1 MGYKKLVL
9 LVSILALFGILF
21 AACAGPT
28 GPSGSGGPPGP
39 AGPGGPVGQAGPPGA
54 AGSSGQPG
62 KAGEAGAA
70 GAPGKAGPAGPAG
83 TAGAALELNTLRAT
97 KVDAAP
103 AIDGLM
109 DASWLKATPL
119 LVTVHNGANLING
132 STTVS
137 LRTLYDGSSIYF
149 LAQYADKTQ
158 SYQRSPW
165 QKQADGSWKIRT
177 DPNASASGNNLY
189 YEDKAALI
197 WNINDSIKGFNQS
210 GCLVLCH
217 PGENNKVYGNKYT
230 STAGELGD
238 IWHWKSVRTGPVGQ
252 IDDQYV
258 DDTRYDKDKAPDA
271 GRKSDAK
278 TAGGYSDNRTAD
290 GKAPLYALPGNK
302 SAPPYW
308 ITDSEKV
315 AFDDSK
321 YKAGD
326 EVPGIIISA
335 QKGDRGDISS
345 AEMWKDGMWTL
356 EWTRKLDTGS
366 KTDVQF
372 TDIKKSYYFGIAI
385 FDNAQVHHAWS
396 DGGLKMVFEP
406 AVTTGL
412 LKPPATP
419 ANHTGRAT
427 CKVCHETGVGGAP
440 KLPTSVSHVA
450 FEDVAKSCSRCH

>member
-1 MGYKKLVL
+1 MERSNMQHKKII
-9 LVSILALFGILF
+9 LVSLLALFGVLF
-21 AACAGPT
+21 TACAGPAGST
-28 GPSGSGGPPGP
+28 GPVGPVGAPGAGGP
-39 AGPGGPVGQAGPPGA
+39 AGA
-54 AGSSGQPG
+54 AGLPG
-62 KAGEAGAA
+62 KAGEAGA
-70 GAPGKAGPAGPAG
+70 PGKAGERGPAGDRGPAGPAG
-83 TAGAALELNTLRAT
+83 AAGAAQEVNTLRAAS
-97 KVDAAP
+97 VDAVP
-103 AIDGLM
+103 AIDGQM
-109 DASWLKATPL
+109 DASWLRATPL

-137 LRTLYDGSSIYF
+137 LRALYNGGNIYF

-217 PGENNKVYGNKYT
+217 PGETKVYGNKYT
-230 STAGELGD
+230 ANPGELGD

-258 DDTRYDKDKAPDA
+258 DNTRYDKDKSPEA

-356 EWTRKLDTGS
+356 EWTRKLETGS

-372 TDIKKSYYFGIAI
+372 TDLKKSYYFGIAI

-396 DGGLKMVFEP
+396 EGGLKMVFDP
-406 AVTTGL
+406 AVITGL

-419 ANHTGRAT
+419 ANHTGRTT
-427 CKVCHETGVGGAP
+427 CKVCHESGVGGAP
-440 KLPTSVSHVA
+440 KFPTSVSHVA

>member
-1 MGYKKLVL
+1 MRYNKLVL
-9 LVSILALFGILF
+9 LVSLLVLLGLLFM
-21 AACAGPT
+21 ACAGPAGPS
-28 GPSGSGGPPGP
+28 GPSGS
-39 AGPGGPVGQAGPPGA
+39 QGPPGA
-54 AGSSGQPG
+54 AGLPG
-62 KAGEAGAA
+62 KAGEAGARGPGGERGLA
-70 GAPGKAGPAGPAG
+70 GDRGPAGQAG
-83 TAGAALELNTLRAT
+83 AAGAALELNTLRAT

-103 AIDGLM
+103 AIDGMM
-109 DASWLKATPL
+109 DAAWLKATPL
-119 LVTVHNGANLING
+119 LVTVHNGANLVNG

-137 LRTLYDGSSIYF
+137 LRALYSGNNIYF

-165 QKQADGSWKIRT
+165 QKQADGSWKLRT

-197 WNINDSIKGFNQS
+197 WNINDSIKGFNQA

-230 STAGELGD
+230 STTGELGD

-278 TAGGYSDNRTAD
+278 TAGGYSDNVAAD
-290 GKAPLYALPGNK
+290 GKLPRYGLPGNK
-302 SAPPYW
+302 AAPPYW
-308 ITDSEKV
+308 IMDSEKV

-326 EVPGIIISA
+326 EVPGILISPIT
-335 QKGDRGDISS
+335 GDRGDLS
-345 AEMWKDGMWTL
+345 AAPIWKDGMWTL

-372 TDIKKSYYFGIAI
+372 TDLKKSYYFGVAI

-406 AVTTGL
+406 AITTGL
-412 LKPPATP
+412 LKPPAVP
-419 ANHTGRAT
+419 ANHTGRTT
-427 CKVCHETGVGGAP
+427 CKVCHEAGVGGAP
-440 KLPTSVSHVA
+440 KFPTSVSHVA